1 MVHETKDAV
10 LESLATMESIDIEE
24 TIVVGDGANDVPML

>member
-1 MVHETKDAV
+1 M